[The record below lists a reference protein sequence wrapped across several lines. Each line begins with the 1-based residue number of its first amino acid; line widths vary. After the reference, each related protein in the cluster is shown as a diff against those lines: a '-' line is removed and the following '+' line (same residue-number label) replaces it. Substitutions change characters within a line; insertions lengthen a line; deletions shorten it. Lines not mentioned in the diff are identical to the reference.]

1 MWTQIQKN
9 KRNCFLIV
17 LAIFAVMI
25 FLGGFTGALY
35 SYFFHENTD
44 IPLSVF
50 LNIHNINAYS
60 DSMFTGIFFSLLLWL
75 LLLFVALT
83 NGKRII
89 LAMNWAYKL
98 PPQTHRILRN
108 IVEEMTIAAGLPKV
122 PDIYVID
129 AAMPNSFATG
139 MSPNNSAIVV
149 TTGLL
154 TNLDRDELQ
163 GVIAH
168 EIAHIANRDTTFM
181 LIAGAMLGTITII
194 TYFGLKMIFSN
205 GYTMS
210 RRNPICGSAKVKIL
224 IIALTLLLLVFS
236 PIMSR
241 ILYLFISQKK
251 EYLADACAVQY
262 TRYPHAL
269 ATALVK
275 ISTSVFVL
283 RDADKLTSS
292 MYIVHPLDL
301 EVEQKEFYSMFK
313 NIFRTHP
320 PTEKRIEVL
329 NRMTCSDFNA
339 YNAAFREISGKR
351 RNIIDKKDLYNV
363 KKQEI
368 KKPERNYETD
378 VNGRHIYLTAAIA
391 DMAERKR
398 EAEDIVWKAKN
409 YIFKEC
415 ECGTKLKFP
424 HSYKGQ
430 KISCPHCQKLIS
442 VED

>member
-9 KRNCFLIV
+9 RRNCFLVIWI
-17 LAIFAVMI
+17 IFVVMI
-25 FLGGFTGALY
+25 LLGGFVGALY

-50 LNIHNINAYS
+50 LNWQNFDAYS
-60 DSMFTGIFFSLLLWL
+60 ETMFIGIAISLFIWL
-75 LLLFVALT
+75 FLLFIALID
-83 NGKRII
+83 GKRII
-89 LAMNWAYKL
+89 LALNWAYKL
-98 PPQTHRILRN
+98 PSDTHRILRN

-129 AAMPNSFATG
+129 AAMPNSFSTG
-139 MSPNNSAIVV
+139 MSPKDSAIVV

-168 EIAHIANRDTTFM
+168 EIAHIANRDTSFM

-194 TYFGLKMIFSN
+194 THFGLKMIF
-205 GYTMS
+205 GHTMT
-210 RRNPICGSAKVKIL
+210 RRNPIGNNFKLKFL
-224 IIALTLLLLVFS
+224 IIALTLLLMVFS
-236 PIMSR
+236 PIMAR

-301 EVEQKEFYSMFK
+301 EVEQKEAFSMFK
-313 NIFRTHP
+313 NVFRTHP

-329 NRMTCSDFNA
+329 EKMTCADFNA
-339 YNAAFREISGKR
+339 YVEAFKQTSHKR
-351 RNIIDKKDLYNV
+351 RVIIDKRDLYNV
-363 KKQEI
+363 KRLEI

-378 VNGRHIYLTAAIA
+378 VKGRHIYLSTAIA

-415 ECGTKLKFP
+415 DCGTKLKFP
-424 HSYKGQ
+424 QSYKGQ
-430 KISCPHCQKLIS
+430 KISCPHCGNSIT

>member
-1 MWTQIQKN
+1 
-9 KRNCFLIV
+9 
-17 LAIFAVMI
+17 MI
-25 FLGGFTGALY
+25 LLGGFTGALY

-44 IPLSVF
+44 VPMSVF
-50 LNIHNINAYS
+50 LNINNFEWYK
-60 DSMFTGIFFSLLLWL
+60 DSVYAGIALSLFIWL
-75 LLLFVALT
+75 FLLFIALID
-83 NGKRII
+83 GKRII
-89 LAMNWAYKL
+89 LALNWTYKL
-98 PPQTHRILRN
+98 PQDSNRILRN
-108 IVEEMTIAAGLPKV
+108 IVEEMSIAAGLPKI
-122 PDIYVID
+122 PEIYVID
-129 AAMPNSFATG
+129 AAMPNSFSTG
-139 MSPNNSAIVV
+139 MSPKDSAIVV

-154 TNLDRDELQ
+154 TALDRDELQ
-163 GVIAH
+163 AVIAH
-168 EIAHIANRDTTFM
+168 EIAHIANRDTSFM

-194 TYFGLKMIFSN
+194 THLGLKMIF
-205 GYTMS
+205 GHTMT
-210 RRNPICGSAKVKIL
+210 RRNPIGNNVKLKIV
-224 IIALTLLLLVFS
+224 IIALTLLLMVFS
-236 PIMSR
+236 PIMAR

-301 EVEQKEFYSMFK
+301 EVEQKEAFSMFK
-313 NIFRTHP
+313 NVFRTHP

-329 NRMTCSDFNA
+329 EKMTCADFKA
-339 YNAAFREISGKR
+339 YNAAFSKTSPRKQT
-351 RNIIDKKDLYNV
+351 IINKKDLYNV
-363 KKQEI
+363 KRIEI

-378 VNGRHIYLTAAIA
+378 VNGRHIYLASALA

-398 EAEDIVWKAKN
+398 EAEDVVWKAKN
-409 YIFKEC
+409 YIFKQC

-424 HSYKGQ
+424 QSYKGQ
-430 KISCPHCQKLIS
+430 EIFCPHCGKTII